1 MLLLLILQISF
12 TRKPPVSC
20 HFRKKANDSYTIL
33 DEDDEITKESVTTI
47 SVVEGSTPSKGVES
61 NKGI

>member
-1 MLLLLILQISF
+1 MRLLLILQIICH
-12 TRKPPVSC
+12 TTLERKLMILIPL
-20 HFRKKANDSYTIL
+20 L

-47 SVVEGSTPSKGVES
+47 SVVEGSVPSKGVES